1 VYRSTITAKGRCGEF
16 LVTYFS
22 CYSASGLVLDRILRP
37 WLYPDFIYYRT
48 KRGKL
53 FRKYVDTMNAFT
65 SSVSIL

>member
-1 VYRSTITAKGRCGEF
+1 MMER
-16 LVTYFS
+16 LV
-22 CYSASGLVLDRILRP
+22 RP

-53 FRKYVDTMNAFT
+53 FRKYVDTMHAFT